1 MAAMEIVI
9 YPHPVLMKLA
19 EKVTSFDED
28 LARLVADM
36 HETMIKAQGVGL
48 AAPQVGIDKQICII
62 DVSVGEDPDQ
72 LFVLINPEIVASSGS
87 QKGEEGCLSF
97 PDIVTVIERP
107 LEVTVRCHNLAGALV
122 EFQAKEFLA
131 RAFCHE
137 IDHLNG
143 VLMTERISA
152 LKRDLIKKKITKR
165 QKAGTWNR

>member
-19 EKVTSFDED
+19 EKVTTFDED

-36 HETMIKAQGVGL
+36 HETMIKAEGVGL
-48 AAPQVGIDKQICII
+48 AAPQVGIDKQICIVDI
-62 DVSVGEDPDQ
+62 SVGKDPDQ
-72 LFVLINPEIVASSGS
+72 LYVLINPEIVASSGS

-107 LEVTVRCHNLAGALV
+107 LEVTVRCNNLAGAVV
-122 EFQAKEFLA
+122 EFQAREFMA